1 MKPVEIDEGKKT
13 RKISEHIPFLYT
25 IIVIDHLGNRVLGP
39 IVHANDGGVAEHF
52 ITKVLEIENEL
63 FTRHRKDFPKHM
75 SYEQWEE
82 YDRTT
87 SCHLCGK
94 KFTSHAEKV
103 PDHCHLTPTFNYRNA
118 LHATPCNAL
127 RRRTHRLVAVA
138 HNSNRYDSCIV
149 MKAAVNHPALQ
160 DKDIKVIP
168 KTKSHY
174 LSFRINLGE
183 KGRAIVFIDSFRHLM
198 SGLDTLV
205 NGLLPSDKIVL
216 NKTFPVPHKRDLVA
230 SKGVYYYD
238 YITEYDQLYETQLP
252 PKEEFYS
259 RVKGEG
265 ISDEMYA
272 HAQKVFQTF
281 ECPNLLIYAII
292 YCVCDCA
299 LLCDVISSYRRTTW
313 ETFGLEAMRFVS
325 GASLSWACAL
335 KKTRAEI
342 SLISDASHFNF
353 CEMGIRGG
361 QSVISTRFAQANHEE
376 CENYDPNAPKSW
388 ISLYDATAL
397 YGGTMTKSL
406 PIGEFQWVGPEEYDP
421 LKGSEEDEYAYIW
434 MVDTEYPEELH
445 AAHRDFPAMPER
457 MKISQD
463 MLSPL
468 QHRLLEAS
476 GRRMPANDVRLV
488 SHLGPRHKYVCHS
501 LILKQYLEM
510 GIIVTRV
517 HKGLKF
523 RQAPYL
529 KPYLEYLTEK
539 RAAAKSDFE
548 AQYFKQKGNDIFG
561 YSLKS
566 SRHHVSVIMCR
577 NEEKLV
583 KMVKS
588 PFFHSFE
595 IFGPDLIAVQM
606 KQKTVKLNYPVSLG
620 MAILDKSK
628 IYGYKLYGELKKQLG
643 PSARLLCHDTDCWG
657 FHYESDDFVKTQR
670 SIAHMMDFSNYPR
683 DHELYDESRKRIPL
697 FLKDEH
703 PGRMVTSFVGLRAKN
718 YCLQFPDGKPV
729 KKCKG
734 VQRSAA
740 EKGLTFECYKKC
752 LIENY
757 EKSLAFSYIRQDGK
771 QTIYTWDTVKCALS
785 NFDTK
790 RYFCPDGIH
799 TVPHNYRGPPIGG
812 LEREREGGE
821 AEEEDEM

>member
-488 SHLGPRHKYVCHS
+488 SHLGPRH
-501 LILKQYLEM
+501 
-510 GIIVTRV
+510 
-517 HKGLKF
+517 
-523 RQAPYL
+523 
-529 KPYLEYLTEK
+529 
-539 RAAAKSDFE
+539 
-548 AQYFKQKGNDIFG
+548 N
-561 YSLKS
+561 
-566 SRHHVSVIMCR
+566 
-577 NEEKLV
+577 
-583 KMVKS
+583 
-588 PFFHSFE
+588 FE

-757 EKSLAFSYIRQDGK
+757 EKSLAFSYIRQDGVRATTSSDGVQNNK
-771 QTIYTWDTVKCALS
+771 NTVDTIVRALRTS
-785 NFDTK
+785 PAN
-790 RYFCPDGIH
+790 
-799 TVPHNYRGPPIGG
+799 V
-812 LEREREGGE
+812 
-821 AEEEDEM
+821 